1 MGSRWKLHRS
11 IVTGICNRLVHIPNI
26 EELNLGHWSCR
37 KFSLLA
43 DHNQI
48 DGWPLEYLSQLTV
61 LRLQVLVGFLPSVK
75 CFALHNKRNVKENI
89 IM

>member
-1 MGSRWKLHRS
+1 MNNLPINNFFQSLGSRWKLHRS

-61 LRLQVLVGFLPSVK
+61 LRLQVLPTYILF
-75 CFALHNKRNVKENI
+75 
-89 IM
+89 